1 MGVLNKPDGQSWA
14 QAALIFAKSPYFLIT
29 MAAHVVA
36 LIVMAA
42 CRVDLQWF
50 WLLLYSWCTVPLSPY
65 VVDAVCFFRGGLNDD
80 QSGAS
85 SVGMLTCSTFVASTD
100 TDTGTGSHV
109 DCQLLLL
116 PLLLLP
122 LLPLLPGV
130 FAKSIYNASTL
141 GAKYGISGG
150 LAYAA
155 YYTAFPAAA
164 ICIYLMRT
172 RHGYRSL
179 PQAISE
185 RYGPTAT
192 LAFGLA
198 VLYRLYQEV
207 WSNSL
212 VVGGFFG
219 PTVGVSG

>member
-1 MGVLNKPDGQSWA
+1 
-14 QAALIFAKSPYFLIT
+14 

-42 CRVDLQWF
+42 CRVDLQ
-50 WLLLYSWCTVPLSPY
+50 
-65 VVDAVCFFRGGLNDD
+65 GGLNDD

-85 SVGMLTCSTFVASTD
+85 SVGMLTCSTFVASPSGLST
-100 TDTGTGSHV
+100 
-109 DCQLLLL
+109 
-116 PLLLLP
+116 
-122 LLPLLPGV
+122 
-130 FAKSIYNASTL
+130 ASLEAWLT
-141 GAKYGISGG
+141 
-150 LAYAA
+150 
-155 YYTAFPAAA
+155 
-164 ICIYLMRT
+164 
-172 RHGYRSL
+172 
-179 PQAISE
+179 AISE

-219 PTVGVSG
+219 P